1 MFVLHME
8 LTDLCVSYKFIT
20 ILTLLLSCFEVMF
33 HLVPMVTSIL
43 VLWKESLSN
52 NGWSTIQLISTW
64 RTTTSRLRLLKTKKT
79 TKYADGYPYTDLG
92 QAQKYVGKALFGF
105 RCLSPLK
112 FELIHSINNNM

>member
-64 RTTTSRLRLLKTKKT
+64 RTTTSHLRLLKTKKT

-92 QAQKYVGKALFGF
+92 
-105 RCLSPLK
+105 
-112 FELIHSINNNM
+112 